1 MANKEDLMNA
11 GARKIAMEEYADYL
25 DIPMC
30 VTLEIGRRNLQVRE
44 ILKLK
49 PGSVVQVMK
58 AAGEN
63 IDVYINGKLIA
74 FGEILELDNKAG
86 IRLTD
91 FHVTT

>member
-1 MANKEDLMNA
+1 MAGKEEQTKS
-11 GARKIAMEEYADYL
+11 GAQKMSVDEFADYL
-25 DIPMC
+25 DVPMH
-30 VTLEIGRRNLQVRE
+30 VTLEIGRRNMQVRE
-44 ILKLK
+44 ILNLK
-49 PGSVVQVMK
+49 PNSVVQIMK

-91 FHVTT
+91 FHVAN